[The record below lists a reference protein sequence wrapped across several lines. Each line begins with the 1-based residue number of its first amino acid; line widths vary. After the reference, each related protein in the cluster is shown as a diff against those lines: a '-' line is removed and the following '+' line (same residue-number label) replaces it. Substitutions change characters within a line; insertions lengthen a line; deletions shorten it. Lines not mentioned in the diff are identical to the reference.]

1 MIHRAFSS
9 QYYVCIGKATKKRC
23 RGLPCITSPSYSYE
37 ACCSMYQIQQQ
48 LLQNICLGR
57 PEFKTHLDFISSQHK
72 LTFDLKLLLI
82 VQVYNL
88 YCAQSGCKGKYLSI
102 FSLIIPFH
110 IAFLSILSI
119 ILIYSFI
126 VNELC

>member
-1 MIHRAFSS
+1 MYALER
-9 QYYVCIGKATKKRC
+9 QQEKRC
-23 RGLPCITSPSYSYE
+23 RGLPCITSLSYSYK

-57 PEFKTHLDFISSQHK
+57 PEFKTHLDFISSQQHK

-82 VQVYNL
+82 VQVYSL
-88 YCAQSGCKGKYLSI
+88 YCAQSGCKGEYLSI

-110 IAFLSILSI
+110 IAFLFVSIFHN
-119 ILIYSFI
+119 LIHRFDLQYR
-126 VNELC
+126 

>member
-1 MIHRAFSS
+1 
-9 QYYVCIGKATKKRC
+9 
-23 RGLPCITSPSYSYE
+23 
-37 ACCSMYQIQQQ
+37 MYQIQQQ

-57 PEFKTHLDFISSQHK
+57 PEFKTHLDFISSQQHK
-72 LTFDLKLLLI
+72 LTFDLKLLPI
-82 VQVYNL
+82 VQVYSL
-88 YCAQSGCKGKYLSI
+88 YCAQSGCKGEYLLI

>member
-1 MIHRAFSS
+1 MYALER
-9 QYYVCIGKATKKRC
+9 QQEKRC
-23 RGLPCITSPSYSYE
+23 RGLPCVTSLSYSYK

-82 VQVYNL
+82 VQVYSF

-102 FSLIIPFH
+102 FSFISLSH
-110 IAFLSILSI
+110 IAFSLCLLFIILSI
-119 ILIYSFI
+119 IFI
-126 VNELC
+126 NSIIVYELC

>member
-1 MIHRAFSS
+1 
-9 QYYVCIGKATKKRC
+9 
-23 RGLPCITSPSYSYE
+23 
-37 ACCSMYQIQQQ
+37 MYQIQQQ
-48 LLQNICLGR
+48 LLQNLCLGR
-57 PEFKTHLDFISSQHK
+57 PEVKTHLDSISSQHK

-110 IAFLSILSI
+110 IAFLFVSI
-119 ILIYSFI
+119 IYNLIIIFI
-126 VNELC
+126 NSIIVYELC

>member
-1 MIHRAFSS
+1 
-9 QYYVCIGKATKKRC
+9 
-23 RGLPCITSPSYSYE
+23 
-37 ACCSMYQIQQQ
+37 MYQIQQQ

-57 PEFKTHLDFISSQHK
+57 PEFKTHLDFISSQQHK

-82 VQVYNL
+82 VQVYSL

-110 IAFLSILSI
+110 IAFLFVSIFHN
-119 ILIYSFI
+119 LIHHFDLQYR
-126 VNELC
+126 